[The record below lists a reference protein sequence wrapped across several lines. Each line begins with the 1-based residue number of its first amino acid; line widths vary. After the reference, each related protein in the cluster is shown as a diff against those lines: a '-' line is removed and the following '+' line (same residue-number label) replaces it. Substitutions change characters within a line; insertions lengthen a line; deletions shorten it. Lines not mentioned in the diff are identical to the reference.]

1 MSLSVKEKKE
11 KCFEEEL
18 EELRNI
24 INDICKTN
32 TDVYRDTIQRE
43 SLLLNKIYEL
53 MSSALYYR
61 SYNSD
66 ERTKLNNELKKLKLN
81 IGYAE
86 NELKAFK
93 NKIQKGLNSRK
104 RIEKINLKQNGI
116 EDSSIAVYKKLIES
130 DVFLQYYFSNE

>member
-1 MSLSVKEKKE
+1 
-11 KCFEEEL
+11 
-18 EELRNI
+18 
-24 INDICKTN
+24 
-32 TDVYRDTIQRE
+32 
-43 SLLLNKIYEL
+43 